1 MNKIFINL
9 GCYKFKKIIKK
20 IKIKINIMNRL
31 GCYILQKMKDR
42 IEIIKINQRKYKY
55 QDVIYNNIL
64 CGKLNCYKEYVNIK
78 FQ

>member
-1 MNKIFINL
+1 MNKIGIKL
-9 GCYKFKKIIKK
+9 GCYELQKIIKNK
-20 IKIKINIMNRL
+20 KKNKYQEDL
-31 GCYILQKMKDR
+31 GCYELQKMKDR
-42 IEIIKINQRKYKY
+42 KKKINQRKYKY